1 MKLFFGIL
9 STIVVLVGATLT
21 ILALWGIQ
29 PISWV
34 IFIKAVITIAVICA
48 AFLLLWLVKT
58 IFFKKET
65 SPRAEGRSNNE

>member
-9 STIVVLVGATLT
+9 SAVLIIAGAIITL
-21 ILALWGIQ
+21 LAVWGIQ

-34 IFIKAVITIAVICA
+34 IVLKALITVAIICI

-65 SPRAEGRSNNE
+65 NHAANHH